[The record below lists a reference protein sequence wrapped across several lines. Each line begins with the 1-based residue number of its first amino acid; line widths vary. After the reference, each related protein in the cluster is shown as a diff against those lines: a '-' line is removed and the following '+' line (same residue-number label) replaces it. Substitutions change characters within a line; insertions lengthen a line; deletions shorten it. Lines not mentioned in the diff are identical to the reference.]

1 MIYSSEIDMDGM
13 NWKGA
18 KLLYVEQH
26 RYGTAGS
33 KHREPYYVLYIELPD
48 GSVTARMYDPAVVAQ
63 IDAYDE
69 MVSSS
74 FN

>member
-1 MIYSSEIDMDGM
+1 M
-13 NWKGA
+13 NLKGA

-26 RYGTAGS
+26 RYGHAES
-33 KHREPYYVLYIELPD
+33 KDRDPYYVLHIELSD
-48 GSVTARMYDPAVVAQ
+48 GSRTARMYDPAVMVQ
-63 IDAYDE
+63 LEAYDQ